1 MRRKRLILRCQCLEW
16 RKNLPEINFFMK
28 KIALF
33 FISFLSIAICKAQ
46 LPLTDMDASAYV
58 GKYKI
63 ETNNIVAEG
72 EIRFENSALIFFTE
86 GFPEVKLNQA
96 PEIDKFR
103 ADKFE
108 VILQFMRSEF
118 KEVIAAKIWFQGQE
132 FLAKK
137 L

>member
-1 MRRKRLILRCQCLEW
+1 MRKIFLFLFC
-16 RKNLPEINFFMK
+16 FFA
-28 KIALF
+28 IAF
-33 FISFLSIAICKAQ
+33 CKAQ
-46 LPLTDMDASAYV
+46 SQLSDMEAGAYV

-72 EIRFENSALIFFTE
+72 EIRFENSALFFFTE
-86 GFPEVKLNQA
+86 GIPEVKLVQA

-108 VILQFMRSEF
+108 VILQFMRNEF

>member
-1 MRRKRLILRCQCLEW
+1 
-16 RKNLPEINFFMK
+16 MK
-28 KIALF
+28 TLF
-33 FISFLSIAICKAQ
+33 FILFGIFSISSVRAQ
-46 LPLTDMDASAYV
+46 LPLTDMEAGAFV

-72 EIRFENSALIFFTE
+72 EIRFENASLTFYTE
-86 GFPEVKLNQA
+86 GLPEVKLIQA

-108 VILQFMRSEF
+108 VILQFVRNEF

-132 FLAKK
+132 FMAKK

>member
-1 MRRKRLILRCQCLEW
+1 MKILFLFI
-16 RKNLPEINFFMK
+16 LSFFTIN
-28 KIALF
+28 
-33 FISFLSIAICKAQ
+33 ICNAQ
-46 LPLTDMDASAYV
+46 LPLTDMEASAYV

-72 EIRFENSALIFFTE
+72 EIRLENSALIFFTE
-86 GFPEVKLNQA
+86 GIPEVKLIQA

-108 VILQFMRSEF
+108 VILQFIRSEF